1 MSNYTQNKELK
12 KWESDPH
19 MLCLSHAT
27 YSEKNWVKQSERQQT
42 CTTSL
47 REKNIF
53 YTNFNFRS
61 VLHAATITL
70 HTILLSV
77 CASSSFLYIF
87 FSSTSDIYFLCVN
100 KQKYSNLF
108 IKKIEKKNI
117 NSFTKKKIVW
127 RKKRKK
133 KSEIF
138 KFLSAAHNLIW
149 NSFWHCNFLTV
160 NMIVKK

>member
-1 MSNYTQNKELK
+1 MSIASSATVIDDSINGIKRNYSDLMAIFLFYFVFSISSNGMSNYTQNKELK

-70 HTILLSV
+70 HTILLSA
-77 CASSSFLYIF
+77 CASSSFLHIFFPLRRAIYIF
-87 FSSTSDIYFLCVN
+87 CVLTN
-100 KQKYSNLF
+100 
-108 IKKIEKKNI
+108 KNI
-117 NSFTKKKIVW
+117 QIY
-127 RKKRKK
+127 
-133 KSEIF
+133 
-138 KFLSAAHNLIW
+138 L
-149 NSFWHCNFLTV
+149 
-160 NMIVKK
+160 